1 MKYTKHTFHEP
12 SGVYTL
18 EDARK
23 LAHII
28 GINFSMIRLS
38 EFLRG
43 LNFEAEHK
51 DSFEGLLDGDSLDKA
66 FATTVYKQLSQIP
79 DYYTRLDHMK
89 DEALKYWHIDESQPE
104 KKPDATPMQ
113 QPKEYSV

>member
-12 SGVYTL
+12 TGVYTV
-18 EDARK
+18 EDAHRLAK
-23 LAHII
+23 LID
-28 GINFSMIRLS
+28 INFSMIRLS

-51 DSFEGLLDGDSLDKA
+51 DSFDGIVSTALLDKA
-66 FATTVYKQLSQIP
+66 FAATVYKQLSQIP

-89 DEALKYWHIDESQPE
+89 DEALKYWHLDETPPT
-104 KKPDATPMQ
+104 KKPKTPRQ
-113 QPKEYSV
+113 ERQEFSV